1 MTITSRTILILFLS
15 FTIVH
20 AQKGD
25 DSILSNSN
33 QKNNLQLEFFGKG
46 FYYSVGYE
54 RKFVISEKV
63 NFGANI
69 GLCLFPGMTS
79 LEPSSEILVPFE
91 LNTSIKKLQNEFII
105 GAGTTFWKYQVNYI
119 PITNNNLNQQPL
131 TPELISET
139 EWFAH
144 ISFEYRL
151 HAKSKPLFYKVG
163 YIPLF
168 FDFTPNSKFT
178 NSLNYQTSFTI
189 GIGWS
194 F

>member
-69 GLCLFPGMTS
+69 GLCLFPGLTS
-79 LEPSSEILVPFE
+79 LEPSTEILVPFE

-151 HAKSKPLFYKVG
+151 HAKSKPLFYKLG

>member
-33 QKNNLQLEFFGKG
+33 QKNNLQLEFLGKG
-46 FYYSVGYE
+46 FYYSVAYE
-54 RKFVISEKV
+54 RKFEISEKV

-69 GLCLFPGMTS
+69 GLCLFPGLTS
-79 LEPSSEILVPFE
+79 LEPSTEILVPFE

>member
-69 GLCLFPGMTS
+69 GLCLFPGLTS
-79 LEPSSEILVPFE
+79 LEPSTEILVPFE